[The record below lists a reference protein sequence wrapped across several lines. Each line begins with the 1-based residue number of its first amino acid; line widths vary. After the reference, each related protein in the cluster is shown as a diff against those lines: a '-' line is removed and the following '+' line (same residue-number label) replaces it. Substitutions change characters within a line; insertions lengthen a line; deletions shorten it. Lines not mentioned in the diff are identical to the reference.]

1 MIRDQSYRSGGA
13 HGTATPPASQ
23 HTPCQAPARHEWRG
37 VAPRRAPPLTAQT
50 ASRIAAPPMGQTHE
64 GAPRGS
70 EPCPCVP
77 LCPHAA
83 TPKRYQNQWKPS
95 PPATAGR
102 RAEATTTSSC
112 SLLLPRR
119 SAQLALAAPN
129 SKRRTRGAITPA
141 TPPEPDYHH
150 LSQPRRAHARPMRA
164 N

>member
-102 RAEATTTSSC
+102 RAEATTSSC

-150 LSQPRRAHARPMRA
+150 RSQPPRAHARPMRA